1 MRDSFI
7 FYRSFY
13 EACRELDAEE
23 FKTTICALSEYA
35 LNGKE
40 PQIKGAAKAL
50 FTIMKPIIDA
60 NNKRYENGKK
70 GGRPKTKQEPNNNQD
85 ETNIEPN
92 VNVNVNDNVNV
103 NYKRARERKTKKN
116 SFNQFE
122 QRVYDYNMLE
132 KKLLAR

>member
-35 LNGKE
+35 LNSKE

-70 GGRPKTKQEPNNNQD
+70 GGRPKTKQEPNNNQGV
-85 ETNIEPN
+85 TNVEP
-92 VNVNVNDNVNV
+92 NVNDNVNV
-103 NYKRARERKTKKN
+103 NVNNKRARARETKKKN
-116 SFNQFE
+116 PFNQFD
-122 QRVYDYNMLE
+122 QRVYDYTELE
-132 KKLLAR
+132 QRLLAR